1 MPANERPAERRSLE
15 LENDAADR
23 VADQGYRVHQ
33 NPTKQEIAT
42 TQLDTGDVVDPDKS
56 PDYLV
61 EGHVFDCYAP
71 TSSVPPRS
79 VWSAV
84 TRKVER
90 GQTQRVVLHLRD
102 WRGDLAALQKQ
113 FDDWPVP
120 ALKELVAITR
130 NGTIVQVV
138 RRD

>member
-1 MPANERPAERRSLE
+1 MPAKERPTERRSLE
-15 LENDAADR
+15 LENETADKI
-23 VADQGYRVHQ
+23 AYKGYRVHQ
-33 NPTKQEIAT
+33 NPTRQEIVDA
-42 TQLDTGDVVDPDKS
+42 QLNTGDIVDPKKS

-71 TSSVPPRS
+71 APTTSVRA
-79 VWSAV
+79 VGSAV
-84 TRKVER
+84 KRKITDA
-90 GQTQRVVLHLRD
+90 QTQRVILNLHD

-120 ALKELVAITR
+120 ALKELVAVTR
-130 NGTIVQVV
+130 NGTVVQIV

>member
-1 MPANERPAERRSLE
+1 MENEC
-15 LENDAADR
+15 ADK
-23 VADQGYRVHQ
+23 VADKGYRVHQ
-33 NPTKQEIAT
+33 NPTKQEIANALLNT
-42 TQLDTGDVVDPDKS
+42 SDVVDPDRS

-71 TSSVPPRS
+71 TPVPPRS

-90 GQTQRVVLHLRD
+90 HQTQRVVLNLKD

-120 ALKELVAITR
+120 ALKELVAVTR
-130 NGTIVQVV
+130 NGTIVQIV